1 MQYMKQFLL
10 TLTLFMS
17 IISYGQMKVDTTR
30 TSVTVKNVVA
40 GTPKT
45 LSIFRTMVP
54 GQGLRYLAVYQPT
67 LAELGEEPEIS
78 KTQFADEAA
87 HIKAMLDAAL
97 SRKPLNMARFSI
109 NLMAYL
115 DFTGKLIETYANSK
129 EWNDYLKANADKL
142 RVPITLWDGSEIQ
155 EIAYDQ
161 KVALSV
167 FEKSTLLTDL
177 KNFFAPYGYTVTPG
191 GFPDEHQQIVS
202 TDKLMLLHKD
212 PNLFIPTPNTF
223 VNLVKIKK

>member
-1 MQYMKQFLL
+1 MKQFLL
-10 TLTLFMS
+10 TLALFVSTLG
-17 IISYGQMKVDTTR
+17 YGQMKIDTTR
-30 TSVTVKNVVA
+30 TSVTVKNLVA

-54 GQGLRYLAVYQPT
+54 GQGLRYLAVYQPSM
-67 LAELGEEPEIS
+67 AELGEEPEIS
-78 KTQFADEAA
+78 KTQFTDETAN
-87 HIKAMLDAAL
+87 IKAMLDAAL
-97 SRKPLNMARFSI
+97 SRKPLNMSRFSI
-109 NLMAYL
+109 NMMAYL
-115 DFTGKLIETYANSK
+115 DFTSKLIETYANSK

-212 PNLFIPTPNTF
+212 PNLFIPTPSTF